1 MKYKKRTYIDDMVD
15 LFGYDYVIGYCLCSA
30 HNLSNLAKSESD
42 QEKKEVMMR
51 KARKFESDVNRLSRE
66 RFDYGL

>member
-30 HNLSNLAKSESD
+30 HNLSNLAKSEQD
-42 QEKKEVMMR
+42 QEKKQIMIFPLR
-51 KARKFESDVNRLSRE
+51 
-66 RFDYGL
+66 G

>member
-15 LFGYDYVIGYCLCSA
+15 LFGYDNVIVYCLCSA
-30 HNLSNLAKSESD
+30 HNLSNLAKSEQD
-42 QEKKEVMMR
+42 LEKKQIMMR
-51 KARKFESDVNRLSRE
+51 KASKFESDVNRLTRE

>member
-30 HNLSNLAKSESD
+30 HNLSNLAKSEPD

-66 RFDYGL
+66 RFDYEL

>member
-1 MKYKKRTYIDDMVD
+1 MKKRTYIDDMVD

-30 HNLSNLAKSESD
+30 HNLSNLAKSEPD

-66 RFDYGL
+66 RFDYEL

>member
-1 MKYKKRTYIDDMVD
+1 MRYEKRTYIDNMVD

-30 HNLSNLAKSESD
+30 HNLSNLAKSEPD
-42 QEKKEVMMR
+42 QEKKQLMMR
-51 KARKFESDVNRLSRE
+51 KASKFESDVNSLSRE